1 MEEGCQMARKK
12 SNKQTGANNAVL
24 PVMRPD
30 AAGIDIGAT
39 EIFVAVPADRAA
51 ENVRSFPTFTQ
62 DLYALADWLTE
73 CGVKTVAM
81 GSTGVYFALSSALIG
96 RVQVPPALG

>member
-1 MEEGCQMARKK
+1 MIRKRKK
-12 SNKQTGANNAVL
+12 ESKANNAVL

-39 EIFVAVPADRAA
+39 EIFVAVAADRAT

-62 DLYALADWLTE
+62 DLYALADWLKQ
-73 CGVKTVAM
+73 CGVKPWQWNRPAFI
-81 GSTGVYFALSSALIG
+81 GSHCSRFWKAAGLRSVW
-96 RVQVPPALG
+96 